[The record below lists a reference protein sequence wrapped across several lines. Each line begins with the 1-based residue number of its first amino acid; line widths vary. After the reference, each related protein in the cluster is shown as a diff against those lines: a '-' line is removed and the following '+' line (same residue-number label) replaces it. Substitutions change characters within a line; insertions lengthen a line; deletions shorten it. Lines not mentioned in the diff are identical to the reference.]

1 MSNRPYWTVALC
13 GTWLLASPPSEAASA
28 QRGCVV
34 VRAVAR
40 YASAGYNH
48 IASTENAC
56 ARPVRCEL
64 WTDVDPEP
72 QHVVDLEPQASQDT
86 VFRLDSPAYA
96 FTVHYRCRYR

>member
-1 MSNRPYWTVALC
+1 MQSRARWTVVLC
-13 GTWLLASPPSEAASA
+13 GAWLFARPIEAAPA

-34 VRAVAR
+34 VRATAR

-48 IASTENAC
+48 IATTENAC
-56 ARPVRCEL
+56 TRPVHCEL

-72 QHVVDLEPQASQDT
+72 EHVVELEPRASEDT

-96 FTVHYRCRYR
+96 FVVHYRCRYR

>member
-1 MSNRPYWTVALC
+1 MKSRARWPMALC
-13 GTWLLASPPSEAASA
+13 GAWLFASQPSAGASP

-34 VRAVAR
+34 VRAFAR
-40 YASAGYNH
+40 YAAAGYNH

-56 ARPVRCEL
+56 SRAVVCEL

-72 QHVVDLEPQASQDT
+72 RHVVELEPRASRDT

-96 FTVHYRCRYR
+96 FVVHYRCRYR